1 MKLSTLTTVVLGMTI
16 CAGTTACF
24 TGVESTPR
32 IDASTVKEQRASEP
46 VAEASYLD
54 DIRPQAPAKWKTG
67 KRFRVADDRI
77 SLIFS
82 SPSDASINL
91 VGHDIEYLGRE
102 VGTSLTGADATILKF
117 TDGRGRKFYYRPDN
131 YDAARLDSVESLDVP
146 FTIDLDV
153 VEAVDKKM
161 RGRRYYVRTPL
172 WYSADSTFTPI
183 SGLRHVEVEID
194 SIVPGTANFPAA
206 VCFHVADSKNDNEY
220 VLLMGLGKGRGVT
233 RTFDSPFAF
242 ENPRKQ
248 YPEIKDDVWAMI
260 VCSRVRAGMTRDEC
274 RLDLGQPTDILRIP
288 TNGGMQERWTYSD
301 GIYLVFD
308 DGFLTRYR
316 R

>member
-153 VEAVDKKM
+153 VETRKCAAAGIMCVL
-161 RGRRYYVRTPL
+161 RFGIPPTVLLPL
-172 WYSADSTFTPI
+172 YPVCGMWRWKSTVSYRAQPI
-183 SGLRHVEVEID
+183 SLQ
-194 SIVPGTANFPAA
+194 PYAFMLPTA
-206 VCFHVADSKNDNEY
+206 
-220 VLLMGLGKGRGVT
+220 
-233 RTFDSPFAF
+233 RT
-242 ENPRKQ
+242 
-248 YPEIKDDVWAMI
+248 
-260 VCSRVRAGMTRDEC
+260 T
-274 RLDLGQPTDILRIP
+274 
-288 TNGGMQERWTYSD
+288 TNM
-301 GIYLVFD
+301 FC
-308 DGFLTRYR
+308 
-316 R
+316 